1 MIEVGECYLSW
12 DGSKYK
18 KRIGRPPTS
27 YIYDTKVDVRITA
40 AENKMLN
47 ELSEKHGF
55 SFYIYDDSCNIIISS
70 SLFISYISRNNDN
83 V

>member
-1 MIEVGECYLSW
+1 MIGVGECYLSW

-47 ELSEKHGF
+47 ELSEKHGETR
-55 SFYIYDDSCNIIISS
+55 STIMRKALADFYRFNTESGKE
-70 SLFISYISRNNDN
+70 
-83 V
+83 